1 MAAPQTYKNHGRL
14 DAPFHLF
21 LFPLLAI
28 LSIVAIVH
36 AFLWPNDLHIFLAV
50 LTPLLAF
57 LTLKTRMYSLKVQDR
72 VIRLEEKLRLTAL
85 LPESE
90 RGNIAKLNERQLIA
104 LRFASDEELPVLA
117 ARTWN
122 EDLSA
127 KQIKQAIEQWRSD
140 HFRV

>member
-36 AFLWPNDLHIFLAV
+36 AFLFPNDLHIFLAV

-57 LTLKTRMYSLKVQDR
+57 LAIKTRLYSLKVQDR
-72 VIRLEEKLRLTAL
+72 IIRLEEKLRLLAL

-90 RGNIAKLNERQLIA
+90 RENIAKLNERQLIA
-104 LRFASDEELPVLA
+104 LRFASDEELPALA
-117 ARTWN
+117 ARTWTEN
-122 EDLSA
+122 LSPQ
-127 KQIKQAIEQWRSD
+127 QIKQAVERWRAD